1 MQLLW
6 NINVLSSRT
15 HAKTRQISYLQ
26 NFVEIFEV
34 HNEYRGSFNRY
45 LVLAWIGTCYPQIRC
60 QVFESPFSCHNFD
73 YIIREI
79 AI

>member
-1 MQLLW
+1 MYWVAVPTQKQDKYLICRILLKY
-6 NINVLSSRT
+6 V
-15 HAKTRQISYLQ
+15 
-26 NFVEIFEV
+26 FEV